1 MTWRITIASPSNWA
15 RITSTGSFHGKLYS
29 SIVPFSVGAVIA
41 RAAFDSSLSSSPTCH
56 LCICPIRRSV
66 RAKVWLS
73 RELSTLFDVKSYA
86 TDMEDLMFR
95 MWARKES
102 NFPLSHIKAKKKTE
116 EQRRLQQQRQRQ
128 HFRSVLKRDVKVE
141 RPG

>member
-1 MTWRITIASPSNWA
+1 M
-15 RITSTGSFHGKLYS
+15 
-29 SIVPFSVGAVIA
+29 V
-41 RAAFDSSLSSSPTCH
+41 SLSSISPVH
-56 LCICPIRRSV
+56 VILHSRRAI

-73 RELSTLFDVKSYA
+73 RQLSTLFDVKNYA

-95 MWARKES
+95 MWARKET

-128 HFRSVLKRDVKVE
+128 HFRSVGSPKVLHRMVYTLFVRSSFVKYDIFLI
-141 RPG
+141 